1 MRARFLAAAAL
12 RGDTISMLSG
22 QRVHD
27 IMGGQDEK
35 AIVTW
40 SDSADAALGRMR
52 GLGCDRLAVI
62 DPYGVIGICE
72 RSVLQA
78 YQQRGTWLGS
88 ISVADLM
95 RRGPFWCRQDDP
107 LAKVLQSMER
117 LKTDTLAVLDSRG
130 RVVGTVH
137 HDQLLTAQDMQQ
149 RVRSD
154 ARH

>member
-1 MRARFLAAAAL
+1 
-12 RGDTISMLSG
+12 MLTK

-27 IMGGQDEK
+27 VMGGEK

-72 RSVLQA
+72 RSVLMA

-95 RRGPFWCRQDDP
+95 RRGPFWCREDDP
-107 LAKVLQSMER
+107 PSKVLIAMDR
-117 LKTDTLAVLDSRG
+117 LKTDTLAVLDKRG
-130 RVVGTVH
+130 RVLGTVH
-137 HDQLLTAQDMQQ
+137 RSQLQAEEAQQ
-149 RVRSD
+149 S
-154 ARH
+154 AGTGTRH